1 MMKVS
6 ASARFIRISPSK
18 VRPFARRLSGLSLE
32 QAMTAAR
39 FSPQKGA
46 FYIGKLLKS
55 MAANLAAG
63 KLNGEDFFVSK
74 VAVEKGPV
82 LKRFWP
88 RSRGMVSPVLKR
100 MSHLKIVLVDKAEKK
115 GKE

>member
-1 MMKVS
+1 MKVS
-6 ASARFIRISPSK
+6 AALKFVRISPSK
-18 VRPFARRLSGLSLE
+18 VMPFARLLGGLSLE

-46 FYIGKLLKS
+46 FHIGKLLKS
-55 MAANLAAG
+55 MAANLAAA
-63 KLNGEDFFVSK
+63 KLNGDDFRVSK
-74 VAVEKGPV
+74 IVVEKGPS

-100 MSHLKIVLVDKAEKK
+100 TSHVKIVLVDKAEKK